1 MLKLDFEKALPEE
14 TGIPAECISRFVQ
27 RLKQRRIPMHS
38 LLMLKND
45 KLIFEGY
52 YEPCSADTL
61 HRMFSI
67 SKSLTAIAIG
77 LLIDEGKLSLDDPVV
92 KYFPEKLPDNVHPW
106 IASMTIGDM
115 LMMRTCHASTTYK
128 RNMNADWVESFFT
141 TPPTHP
147 AGKLFHYDTSSSHTL
162 CALVEKISAKN
173 MLDYIKEKLD
183 ILGLSDSSYMVR
195 DPFGVSMGG
204 SGYVA
209 LPMDLL
215 KLGYFI
221 SHKGNVMGKQLIS
234 SSYIDMAISCLT
246 ETRVTAPVPSEAQG
260 YGLMFWRGEKNGFTC
275 YGMGGQLIIFLP
287 DYDLICVTTADTQN
301 IGGGNQQIYDA
312 LYEEILPYIKDG
324 AIPVS
329 KGSTGLLDDTL
340 ASLRVE
346 PLESCPAPDFADK
359 INGKTYKVD
368 NSTLS
373 KESDFESFRLD
384 FDNEIGADHNSQY
397 IGRLSFVYKGKP
409 YCVEF
414 GIGSMQTGLFPIHE
428 MNYCASGAWLSDGT
442 FYIMAH
448 IIDAYV
454 GTVHFQLAFD
464 KDDLTVFMRK
474 KEDSLFNEFQGH
486 VYCRLTTSSF
496 LSGTQDLPYMQK

>member
-1 MLKLDFEKALPEE
+1 MLKLEFEKAFPEE
-14 TGIPAECISRFVQ
+14 TGIPVDCISRFVR

-38 LLMLKND
+38 FLMLKND

-52 YEPCSADTL
+52 YEPCGADTQ

-67 SKSLTAIAIG
+67 SKSLTSIAIG
-77 LLIDEGKLSLDDPVV
+77 LLIDEGKLSLDDPII
-92 KYFPEKLPDNVHPW
+92 KYFPEKVPDNVHPW
-106 IASMTIGDM
+106 IASMTIRDM

-128 RNMNADWVESFFT
+128 QNMNADWVESFFT

-162 CALVEKISAKN
+162 CALVEKISGEN
-173 MLDYIKEKLD
+173 MIDYIKEKLD
-183 ILGLSDSSYMVR
+183 ILGLSDSSYMIK

-204 SGYVA
+204 SGFVA
-209 LPMDLL
+209 LPIDLL

-221 SHKGNVMGKQLIS
+221 SHKGNIMGKQLIS
-234 SSYIDMAISCLT
+234 ASYIDMAVSCLT
-246 ETRVTAPVPSEAQG
+246 ATQVTAPVPSEAQG

-275 YGMGGQLIIFLP
+275 YGMGGQLIILLP

-312 LYEEILPYIKDG
+312 LYEEILPYIKDS
-324 AIPVS
+324 AIPVTRE
-329 KGSTGLLDDTL
+329 STELLDDTL

-346 PLESCPAPDFADK
+346 PLESCPAPDFADR
-359 INGKTYKVD
+359 INGKAYKVEIN
-368 NSTLS
+368 NSALS
-373 KESDFESFRLD
+373 KGSDFESFKLD
-384 FDNEIGADHNSQY
+384 FDNENCTDHNSQCT
-397 IGRLSFVYKGKP
+397 GRLSFVYKGKS
-409 YCVEF
+409 YCVKF
-414 GIGSMQTGLFPIHE
+414 GIGSMQTGLFPIHD
-428 MNYCASGAWLSDGT
+428 MNYCASGAWLPDGT

-454 GTVHFQLAFD
+454 GSVHFQLSFG

-474 KEDSLFNEFQGH
+474 KEESLFNEFQGH
-486 VYCRLTTSSF
+486 VYCRLI
-496 LSGTQDLPYMQK
+496 

>member
-1 MLKLDFEKALPEE
+1 MLKLEFEKALPEE
-14 TGIPAECISRFVQ
+14 EGIPVDCISRFVQ

-38 LLMLKND
+38 FLMLKND

-52 YEPCSADTL
+52 YEPCSANMP

-67 SKSLTAIAIG
+67 SKSLTSIAIG
-77 LLIDEGKLSLDDPVV
+77 LLIDEGKLSLDDPIV
-92 KYFPEKLPDNVHPW
+92 KYFPEKVPNNVHPW
-106 IASMTIGDM
+106 IASMTISDM

-162 CALVEKISAKN
+162 CALVEKISG
-173 MLDYIKEKLD
+173 MDMIDYIKEKLA
-183 ILGLSDSSYMVR
+183 ILNLSDSSYMIK

-204 SGYVA
+204 SGLVA

-221 SHKGNVMGKQLIS
+221 SHKGNVLGKQLIS
-234 SSYIDMAISCLT
+234 SSYIYMAVSTLT
-246 ETRVTAPVPSEAQG
+246 ETRVTAPLPSEAQG
-260 YGLMFWRGEKNGFTC
+260 YGLMFWRGENNGFTC

-301 IGGGNQQIYDA
+301 VGGGNQQIYDA
-312 LYEEILPYIKDG
+312 LYEEILPYIKG
-324 AIPVS
+324 SSIPVTQE
-329 KGSTGLLDDTL
+329 STGLLNNTL

-346 PLESCPAPDFADK
+346 PLESCPAPDFAGR
-359 INGKTYKVD
+359 INGKTYKVEVD
-368 NSTLS
+368 DSTLS
-373 KESDFESFRLD
+373 KQSDFESFRLD
-384 FDNEIGADHNSQY
+384 FDNETRADRNSQCA
-397 IGRLSFVYKGKP
+397 GGLSFVYKGKS
-409 YCVEF
+409 YCVKF
-414 GIGSMQTGLFPIHE
+414 GIGSMQTGLFPIHD

-454 GTVHFQLAFD
+454 GTVHFQLAFG

-474 KEDSLFNEFQGH
+474 KEESLFNEFVGH
-486 VYCRLTTSSF
+486 VYCRLT
-496 LSGTQDLPYMQK
+496 